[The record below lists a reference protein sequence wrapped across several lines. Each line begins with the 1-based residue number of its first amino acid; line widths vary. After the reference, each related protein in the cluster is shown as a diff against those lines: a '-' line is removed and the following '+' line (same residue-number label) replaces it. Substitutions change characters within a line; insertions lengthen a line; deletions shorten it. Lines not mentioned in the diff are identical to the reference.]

1 MSTDVYGP
9 TALRA
14 ATPLS
19 PRLTSAR
26 TAETDRVTARVAL
39 PGPAARETGGPAPA
53 RDADGPLG
61 GWSVPAAAVAFVL
74 GAAEDTRTPVLN
86 VVGPRGP
93 VRCALDLDAAETVG
107 DLLRQVDASAVSGR
121 AGPDEESVAGTVVLR
136 CAPPPESPAARRAAL
151 RLTILPDAATGE
163 LSLHADADADVVEPW
178 FLQVFLRS
186 VVAAVTACADP
197 GRRTADIDLAAPEDL
212 AAVAAHGAARY
223 RPAEPGTLVDLIQA
237 SVRSTPDSPAIQAGE
252 STLTYGRL
260 WSAAADMR
268 AALERS
274 GVRPGDHV
282 AVLTGKSPAA
292 IPAILGILRA
302 GAAYV
307 PLDPRT
313 PAERLGAVV
322 ADAGCRVI
330 VVEDEH
336 RALLAHCPA
345 GTVTLPAA
353 TPTAAD
359 RDAPQGAPER
369 RPRPEDR
376 AYVIYTSG
384 STGRPKGVV
393 VSHRAITGYLAW
405 KHRYHGLGPQ
415 TRLLQIPSLAFDSSV
430 SDVFSVLAA
439 GGLIVLAPDGAPDPA
454 LLGRL
459 AVRHG
464 ISHLTLVP
472 SLYQV
477 LVDRLAAAGPLLRL
491 VTVAGEAV
499 PPGLVE
505 HHHAVLPG
513 TRLVNEYGPTENSVG
528 ATAFDHRPGAGPGHP
543 IGHPIDNT
551 VAAVVAEHSGS
562 PLPAGFLG
570 EIRLAGTGLAD
581 GYLGRPDATA
591 QAFLD
596 DPAAPGGRWYRTGD
610 RGWWRPDGMLEFAG
624 RRDGQVKIRGY
635 RVEVGEVESVLLGRP
650 GVTEAAVVAAPAP
663 DGRDTLVGY
672 VVGSESE
679 DLLADA
685 LRRSLPRQM
694 VPSRLVRLP
703 ALPRLVSN
711 KVDREALIRRAA
723 DDLAPR
729 PAPPAPGTADG
740 AADEPRDRAAGPG
753 GLEATVA
760 EVFREVLGAPDAGG
774 DDDFFLLGG
783 HSLLAVDLV
792 DRIGERT
799 GLLLDI
805 GDVFDA
811 PTVRGLAER
820 LHAVDGP
827 GSLPPGTPERLPAA
841 TDPVPPLLPA
851 QRRMWLDERIDP
863 RRRGV
868 YHLTEALL
876 LHGDLAH
883 EDVTAALAAEL
894 AVSDALRLRV
904 VPDGA
909 EPRQRIEP
917 VTAPVVSFVDVR
929 GPGAATPAEL
939 TERELRRPFDL
950 TREPPIRVVVAR
962 TGEAEH
968 LLVVTV
974 HHLACDGESAT
985 ILMGRLFDR
994 IRALRTGAPA
1004 PAAPQAAYLDYVAW
1018 WFARRSDAEHEADRE
1033 HWRRVLAEPL
1043 PFPLLPADG
1052 ERGLPPGATVRTT
1065 HTLDAATARTLRRVA
1080 AEQGATMFTLTLATA
1095 AELLHRLTGMT
1106 RVSLGTPVAVRDHPS
1121 LGGVVGPFLNTVP
1134 IVVELRGTEPFGA
1147 LLATVRETVVAA
1159 MRHRATP
1166 FDEMVG
1172 LAPTARGGGR
1182 TPLFTV
1188 IFTLDEPGDA
1198 GTGSG
1203 DRFDAGPGL
1212 TVRRAPV
1219 TGWTGDFEFTLHVDN
1234 SGDGLTLVCEHD
1246 GGVYGPRQAARVLDL
1261 WAHLLGRT
1269 AEAPDRIIG
1278 ATGAGPV
1285 AGAEALAFARSAPRT
1300 LACGGDVPRH
1310 FDRPVAV
1317 VDATGAPVLVGMPG
1331 EIVELGAE
1339 EPGEGFAERVRRGT
1353 RTGLSGCPLA
1363 DGALLVRGRIAAP
1376 VQDTLGPVDPLAARE
1391 RLANHPA
1398 VAAVAVTGSPDGSL
1412 TAHVQPAA
1420 GHGATPAQL
1429 RAHVRA
1435 VLPERLTPRH
1445 VVFHPELPRARDG
1458 LVEAPAPAGGEPA
1471 AHPAAG
1477 RPAPERVVRVV
1488 ATAMA
1493 ACLGRAEV
1501 DPYDDFFDLGGSSL
1515 TAIMLV
1521 GELHARLHVALAP
1534 RVVLDARTPAAL
1546 AEAVRAAT
1554 ARPEARPRIRRA
1566 GAGPYPVTLEQA
1578 DVLAALDASADPAS
1592 FTVLDVVDLG
1602 SCDAERMRAAVLA
1615 TVARHPALS
1624 SRLTGTDSGPV
1635 WVPADEPRAGW
1646 TTQDLSGLP
1655 PQDRAAALDAC
1666 VQRHLAEPFD
1676 LAAGLLVRALL
1687 VTTAPDGC
1695 TLVLAV
1701 HHIAVDGLAMSTL
1714 VSEIADRYRHGAA
1727 APAVTDAL
1735 GMADVAHAERELIA
1749 QGGYTA
1755 ALARLRDRLGAGP
1768 APDPV
1773 PLDRPRLLPTAL
1785 LVEQRP
1791 FRLPAPVGE
1800 RLSSWSARI
1809 GCSSFVVLLASLA
1822 AALAD
1827 GGADAAD
1834 VRLATTI
1841 STRDE
1846 AGLLYTVGLLS
1857 TTAVLRL
1864 DLSDGPDDL
1873 HLIRR
1878 VRDAVIDAQGAAV
1891 PFALVGRE
1899 LAEACGVGRA
1909 DLARV
1914 LVVAQDGA
1922 DDLPPGWH
1930 RRETAR
1936 ARRPVT
1942 TTYDLIV
1949 SVGVSEGAVEGH
1961 VLYKGELFRPET
1973 VDDLLA
1979 RFTGRLQDALER
1991 HAEGE
1996 RR

>member
-9 TALRA
+9 TVLGA

-26 TAETDRVTARVAL
+26 TAATGRVTARVAL
-39 PGPAARETGGPAPA
+39 PGPAARDRGGPASA

-61 GWSVPAAAVAFVL
+61 AWSVPAAAVAFVL

-86 VVGPRGP
+86 VVGPCGP

-107 DLLRQVDASAVSGR
+107 DLLRQVDGSAVSAQ
-121 AGPDEESVAGTVVLR
+121 AGADEESMAGTVVLR
-136 CAPPPESPAARRAAL
+136 CAPHPDSPDARAAL
-151 RLTILPDAATGE
+151 RLTILPDAATGGPV
-163 LSLHADADADVVEPW
+163 LHADADAGVVEPW

-197 GRRTADIDLAAPEDL
+197 ARRTADIDLAAPEDL
-212 AAVAAHGAARY
+212 DAVAAHGAARY
-223 RPAEPGTLVDLIQA
+223 RPAEPGTLVDLVRA
-237 SVRSTPDSPAIQAGE
+237 SVRSAPDSPAIRVGDV
-252 STLTYGRL
+252 TLTYGQL
-260 WSAAADMR
+260 WSAAAR
-268 AALERS
+268 VCAALGRG

-292 IPAILGILRA
+292 VPAILGILRA

-345 GTVTLPAA
+345 GTVALTA
-353 TPTAAD
+353 TALTAAGGD
-359 RDAPQGAPER
+359 TPDGAPER
-369 RPRPEDR
+369 GPRPEDR

-393 VSHRAITGYLAW
+393 VRHRAITGYLAW
-405 KHRYHGLGPQ
+405 KHRYHELGPG

-454 LLGRL
+454 LLARL
-459 AVRHG
+459 AARHG

-477 LVDRLAAAGPLLRL
+477 LVDRLAGAGHRPRL

-528 ATAFDHRPGAGPGHP
+528 ATAFDHHPGAGPGHP

-551 VAAVVAEHSGS
+551 VVAVVAEHSGK

-570 EIRLAGTGLAD
+570 EIRLSGTGLAD
-581 GYLGRPDATA
+581 GYLDRPDATA

-672 VVGSESE
+672 VAGSVSE
-679 DLLADA
+679 EGLVDA

-694 VPSRLVRLP
+694 VPSRLVRVP

-711 KVDREALIRRAA
+711 KVDREALTRRAA

-729 PAPPAPGTADG
+729 PAPRAPE
-740 AADEPRDRAAGPG
+740 AAGEPRDGTVEPG
-753 GLEATVA
+753 GLEETVA
-760 EVFREVLGAPDAGG
+760 EVFREVLGAPDAGR

-792 DRIGERT
+792 DRISERT

-805 GDVFDA
+805 SDVFDA
-811 PTVRGLAER
+811 PTVRGLTER
-820 LHAVDGP
+820 LDAAGGP
-827 GSLPPGTPERLPAA
+827 GPVPPGTPEKLPAA
-841 TDPVPPLLPA
+841 TDPVYPLLPA

-863 RRRGV
+863 ERRGV
-868 YHLTEALL
+868 YHLTEAVL

-894 AVSDALRLRV
+894 EVSDALRLRV
-904 VPDGA
+904 VPDGT

-917 VTAPVVSFVDVR
+917 VTAPAVSFVDAR
-929 GPGAATPAEL
+929 GPGAPTPAEL
-939 TERELRRPFDL
+939 TARELHRPFDL
-950 TREPPIRVVVAR
+950 TREPPLRVVVAR

-968 LLVVTV
+968 LLIVTV
-974 HHLACDGESAT
+974 HHIACDGESAT

-994 IRALRTGAPA
+994 IRARRTGTPA
-1004 PAAPQAAYLDYVAW
+1004 PAAPQAGYLDYVAW
-1018 WFARRSDAEHEADRE
+1018 QLARQSDPEREADRAY
-1033 HWRRVLAEPL
+1033 WRRVLAEPL

-1052 ERGLPPGATVRTT
+1052 ERGLPPGATVRTS
-1065 HTLDAATARTLRRVA
+1065 HTLDTATAQALRRVA
-1080 AEQGATMFTLTLATA
+1080 ADQGATMFTLTLATA

-1134 IVVELRGTEPFGA
+1134 IVAELRGSEPFSA
-1147 LLATVRETVVAA
+1147 LLGSVRETVLEA

-1219 TGWTGDFEFTLHVDN
+1219 TGWTSDFEFTLHVDN
-1234 SGDGLTLVCEHD
+1234 SGAGLTLTCEHD
-1246 GGVYGPRQAARVLDL
+1246 GGVYSARQAARILDL
-1261 WAHLLGRT
+1261 WAHLLCRT
-1269 AEAPDRIIG
+1269 AEAPDRTLA
-1278 ATGAGPV
+1278 ATGAGPL
-1285 AGAEALAFARSAPRT
+1285 ASAEALAFARSVPRT
-1300 LACGGDVPRH
+1300 LACGGDAPRH

-1317 VDATGAPVLVGMPG
+1317 VDAAGAPVLVGMPG

-1339 EPGEGFAERVRRGT
+1339 EPGEGFAERVRRGR
-1353 RTGLSGCPLA
+1353 RTGLSGCALP
-1363 DGALLVRGRIAAP
+1363 DGALLVRGRIDAP
-1376 VQDTLGPVDPLAARE
+1376 VRDALGPVDHLAARE

-1420 GHGATPAQL
+1420 GHGVTPAQL

-1458 LVEAPAPAGGEPA
+1458 LVEVPAPAGGEP
-1471 AHPAAG
+1471 
-1477 RPAPERVVRVV
+1477 
-1488 ATAMA
+1488 
-1493 ACLGRAEV
+1493 
-1501 DPYDDFFDLGGSSL
+1501 D
-1515 TAIMLV
+1515 
-1521 GELHARLHVALAP
+1521 
-1534 RVVLDARTPAAL
+1534 
-1546 AEAVRAAT
+1546 
-1554 ARPEARPRIRRA
+1554 
-1566 GAGPYPVTLEQA
+1566 
-1578 DVLAALDASADPAS
+1578 
-1592 FTVLDVVDLG
+1592 
-1602 SCDAERMRAAVLA
+1602 
-1615 TVARHPALS
+1615 
-1624 SRLTGTDSGPV
+1624 
-1635 WVPADEPRAGW
+1635 
-1646 TTQDLSGLP
+1646 
-1655 PQDRAAALDAC
+1655 
-1666 VQRHLAEPFD
+1666 
-1676 LAAGLLVRALL
+1676 
-1687 VTTAPDGC
+1687 
-1695 TLVLAV
+1695 
-1701 HHIAVDGLAMSTL
+1701 
-1714 VSEIADRYRHGAA
+1714 
-1727 APAVTDAL
+1727 
-1735 GMADVAHAERELIA
+1735 
-1749 QGGYTA
+1749 
-1755 ALARLRDRLGAGP
+1755 
-1768 APDPV
+1768 
-1773 PLDRPRLLPTAL
+1773 
-1785 LVEQRP
+1785 
-1791 FRLPAPVGE
+1791 
-1800 RLSSWSARI
+1800 
-1809 GCSSFVVLLASLA
+1809 
-1822 AALAD
+1822 
-1827 GGADAAD
+1827 
-1834 VRLATTI
+1834 
-1841 STRDE
+1841 
-1846 AGLLYTVGLLS
+1846 
-1857 TTAVLRL
+1857 
-1864 DLSDGPDDL
+1864 
-1873 HLIRR
+1873 
-1878 VRDAVIDAQGAAV
+1878 
-1891 PFALVGRE
+1891 
-1899 LAEACGVGRA
+1899 
-1909 DLARV
+1909 
-1914 LVVAQDGA
+1914 
-1922 DDLPPGWH
+1922 
-1930 RRETAR
+1930 
-1936 ARRPVT
+1936 
-1942 TTYDLIV
+1942 
-1949 SVGVSEGAVEGH
+1949 
-1961 VLYKGELFRPET
+1961 
-1973 VDDLLA
+1973 
-1979 RFTGRLQDALER
+1979 
-1991 HAEGE
+1991 
-1996 RR
+1996 